1 MNAANLCLNCYAS
14 NPFYA
19 FWKRQCCQPT
29 INLQDLIS
37 FKGEDTMRNKPQRS
51 VVFVILVGMLLL
63 LIAAACTPVAA
74 PAPAT
79 APEPASAEPA
89 AAPAADTGSPALKGE
104 LVLNTWR
111 DIGADPNHPNYTFHV
126 LIQEWAAAHPDVKVT
141 YQPMLGTVPDI
152 FGYIATNLRSE
163 TLADGVVMLYPSPA
177 QMDVDLEY
185 DFTPDLAKPN
195 PYSTNPTWRDDF
207 PLDGIA
213 LATVTTQGK
222 TLMVSNT
229 YIGNL
234 ADGALLYNQDILD
247 AAGVAALPTT
257 WAEFV
262 DAMQKIKDAGY
273 QPFYMPSAGNEA
285 YIFTW
290 QTGIWS
296 DQMLGDVVTACDG
309 QAGEP
314 ADGRISQIEAIWCL
328 KKGEWTSE
336 SMRPVFELTQEMSPY
351 FNEGYLAPPAP
362 GDLFVQGQV
371 AFRWLS
377 RLNVSTIGADP
388 NINFAWGS
396 FYEPALT
403 DGASAVRYGASAAGG
418 GGQYYFIPMTTVK
431 NDKLDM
437 ALDLAQYVTSPAANA
452 AWCAIQPVPCFEAGT
467 PVDQIFPDDAAKQ
480 SRWRGFVTPGRSFS
494 GLDINNAFGPAN
506 SVQEVKIFQDFL
518 GGTLTLDQSLEAW
531 QRLADQLAGNA
542 ILQHPEWN
550 ADSW

>member
-1 MNAANLCLNCYAS
+1 
-14 NPFYA
+14 
-19 FWKRQCCQPT
+19 
-29 INLQDLIS
+29 
-37 FKGEDTMRNKPQRS
+37 MRNKPSRS
-51 VVFVILVGMLLL
+51 VVSAVLVGILLL

-74 PAPAT
+74 PAPVA
-79 APEPASAEPA
+79 APESASAEPA
-89 AAPAADTGSPALKGE
+89 AAPVADAASPALKGE

-111 DIGADPNHPNYTFHV
+111 DIGADPNHPNYTFHT
-126 LIQEWAAAHPDVKVT
+126 LIQEWAAAHPDVELT

-185 DFTPDLAKPN
+185 DFTADLAKPN

-247 AAGVAALPTT
+247 AAGVTALPAT

-262 DAMQKIKDAGY
+262 DALQKIKDAGY

-314 ADGRISQIEAIWCL
+314 TDGRISQIEAVYCL
-328 KKGEWTSE
+328 KKGDWSAED
-336 SMRPVFELTQEMSPY
+336 MRPVFELTQEMSPY

-371 AFRWLS
+371 AFRWIS
-377 RLNVSTIGADP
+377 RLSVPTIAGDP
-388 NINFAWGS
+388 NISFSGGS
-396 FYEPALT
+396 VYEPAL
-403 DGASAVRYGASAAGG
+403 DGGDGMAVRYGTSAAGG
-418 GGQYYFIPMTTVK
+418 GGQYFFIPMTAV
-431 NDKLDM
+431 DDGKLDM
-437 ALDLAQYVTSPAANA
+437 ALNLAQYVTSPESNA
-452 AWCAIQPVPCFEAGT
+452 KWCSTQPVPCFEEGT
-467 PVDQIFPDDAAKQ
+467 PVEQIFPDNAAKQ
-480 SRWRGFVTPGRSFS
+480 LLWRGFVTPGRSFS

-531 QRLADQLAGNA
+531 QRLVDQLADNA